1 MELYFDDRTFDTNEY
16 TKFEEF
22 WEAIP
27 KTLGD
32 RAESYYLDDEFMDDE
47 CLCID
52 LPEDKQ
58 EMEGF
63 FELCLKLDGYEYWNQ
78 MVIYHGLHFQVQP
91 EYSSWS
97 DFLDVDFDSILG
109 KYLDYFEGYS
119 NFEDAVELYLYY
131 QLNIS
136 HEIIGK
142 ILPYIDC
149 ETFVDEYFDVNGN
162 YFYIK

>member
-1 MELYFDDRTFDTNEY
+1 MELYFDNETFDTNEY

-32 RAESYYLDDEFMDDE
+32 RAESYYLDDEFMNDE

-63 FELCLKLDGYEYWNQ
+63 FELCLKLDGYEYWDQ

-119 NFEDAVELYLYY
+119 NFEDAVESYLYY
-131 QLNIS
+131 QLSIS

>member
-1 MELYFDDRTFDTNEY
+1 MELYFDNETFDTNEY

-32 RAESYYLDDEFMDDE
+32 RAESYYLDDEFMNDE

-63 FELCLKLDGYEYWNQ
+63 FELCLKLDGYEYWDQ

-119 NFEDAVELYLYY
+119 NFEDAAESYLYY

-149 ETFVDEYFDVNGN
+149 ETFVNEYFDVNGN

>member
-1 MELYFDDRTFDTNEY
+1 MELHFDNETFDTNEY
-16 TKFEEF
+16 IKFEEF

-27 KTLGD
+27 KTLDD

-47 CLCID
+47 YLGID

-63 FELCLKLDGYEYWNQ
+63 FELCLRLDGYEYWDQ
-78 MVIYHGLHFQVQP
+78 IVIYHGLHFQVQP
-91 EYSSWS
+91 WYNSWS

-109 KYLDYFEGYS
+109 KYLDYFKGYF
-119 NFEDAVELYLYY
+119 NFEDAVESYLYY
-131 QLNIS
+131 QLNIPQ
-136 HEIIGK
+136 ETINK

-162 YFYIK
+162 YFYLK

>member
-119 NFEDAVELYLYY
+119 NFEDAVESYLYY

-136 HEIIGK
+136 REIIGK